1 MAFAKMPAV
10 MRSSQLETG
19 LFSPDGGARLS
30 LAPLDRGEDPAS
42 NWLVAG
48 KRAVPDRPVRSDSST
63 ARVSQ
68 PERGVAQ

>member
-42 NWLVAG
+42 HWLVAG
-48 KRAVPDRPVRSDSST
+48 SGRYLTDQYAQTRARPAFPSLN
-63 ARVSQ
+63 A
-68 PERGVAQ
+68 A